1 MQIPQFFFA
10 LAGHTDR
17 EFQIPVADLGEP
29 NGPSETAFGMV
40 FLDHE
45 KPSAAMDLPTAVTIE
60 PNPEVGKEAQIQKE
74 DAFPAPATLVEMTE
88 SPAAMPELAD
98 DLRRA
103 QPELTVAAGRMPED
117 HTRGDVDVAKPLS
130 SAISIP
136 GEGVSARPDPD
147 LVSMANWKDVPLA
160 RSAVAVNA
168 PQDVG
173 EGASDVTEAE
183 LFKPVAEVAARAP
196 LAALLTPDH
205 QAPKAIELL
214 QAPAEKVIS
223 PAAQPRSEQRSMAG
237 MVHDALLVRTDVMPG
252 PSLLNARPANSGV
265 VAAFT
270 RVLDHRTGA
279 DTPGS
284 ALERPTESAASHHEK
299 HLVAQKSDSP
309 RNVSVTTPK
318 PVDAVQPQNIP
329 APQAEEAAPNGPA
342 PGTASGPDLK
352 TAQAPDIMKH
362 TPMPVSAPPLIFTVE
377 QEAERSASDDAG
389 FRVVDQVSQTSA
401 DLKPAAI
408 TRGAEVPRMAMA
420 QIAEIVRQQ
429 PDRPVELTLSPEE
442 LGRLRM
448 SFQTEGSAMHVV
460 LSFERPDTLDLMRR
474 HIDQLAQD
482 MRELGMSD
490 VSFTFQQQTSE
501 GGGDTH
507 SDDGAATPSHTPQF
521 DRQVAPEGPMPHA
534 LNLAGRAGVDI
545 RV

>member
-1 MQIPQFFFA
+1 M
-10 LAGHTDR
+10 
-17 EFQIPVADLGEP
+17 
-29 NGPSETAFGMV
+29 SAFDIV
-40 FLDHE
+40 FLDQE
-45 KPSAAMDLPTAVTIE
+45 KPSKAMDLPTAVTIE
-60 PNPEVGKEAQIQKE
+60 SNLEEEKAQFQKG
-74 DAFPAPATLVEMTE
+74 DIIPAPDTPFDMTE
-88 SPAAMPELAD
+88 LSAVTPKLAG
-98 DLRRA
+98 DLRRTL
-103 QPELTVAAGRMPED
+103 PDLTVAAQRMPED
-117 HTRGDVDVAKPLS
+117 FTRDDVNVAKPLP
-130 SAISIP
+130 SADSIP
-136 GEGVSARPDPD
+136 GDGVSIRPEPDP
-147 LVSMANWKDVPLA
+147 APLA
-160 RSAVAVNA
+160 HGTDVSLTHSAVAVDA

-173 EGASDVTEAE
+173 DSPSGLAEAE
-183 LFKPVAEVAARAP
+183 MSNPVAEGAANASV
-196 LAALLTPDH
+196 AALLTPDH
-205 QAPKAIELL
+205 QAPKALEHP
-214 QAPAEKVIS
+214 QAPAEKAVL
-223 PAAQPRSEQRSMAG
+223 PAGQPRSEQLSMAG
-237 MVHDALLVRTDVMPG
+237 MVHDALLARTDVMSG
-252 PSLLNARPANSGV
+252 PSLLNQHPAEPGV
-265 VAAFT
+265 AAAFT
-270 RVLDHRTGA
+270 RVLDHRAGA
-279 DTPGS
+279 DIPRS

-309 RNVSVTTPK
+309 QNVSVTTPK
-318 PVDAVQPQNIP
+318 PVDAVQPQSIP
-329 APQAEEAAPNGPA
+329 APQAEEAAPNSPA

-352 TAQAPDIMKH
+352 TAQAPDMMKH
-362 TPMPVSAPPLIFTVE
+362 APMPVSAPPLIFTVE
-377 QEAERSASDDAG
+377 QEAERLASDEAG

-408 TRGAEVPRMAMA
+408 ARGAEVPRMAMA

-507 SDDGAATPSHTPQF
+507 SDDAAATPSHTPQF
-521 DRQVAPEGPMPHA
+521 DPQDAPEDPLPRA
-534 LNLAGRAGVDI
+534 LNIAGRAGVDI